1 MTYIPDHSIDRS
13 DRKVAQFSNAHRNKL
28 CVSFKASPQLKL
40 RLFEAADKAGSTT
53 SEFIEMLL
61 QDFKDLQSFNK
72 AVLPVDH
79 RIEKLTEEN
88 RQLKSRIDFY
98 EQSKLIKILSD
109 NKGKNF
115 QFTDADGNFKDITV
129 NTVRDAFT
137 LLMDSFKSK
146 P

>member
-88 RQLKSRIDFY
+88 RQLKTHIDFY
-98 EQSKLIKILSD
+98 EQSKLSELYS
-109 NKGKNF
+109 NYKGRNF
-115 QFTDADGNFKDITV
+115 QFTDVDGNFIDITIDSIK
-129 NTVRDAFT
+129 DAFT
-137 LLMDSFKSK
+137 LLIHLFKSK